1 MPRMRWYMHHSPPL
15 DAVDNMA
22 WDEALLQ
29 RARQQ
34 REFVLRVYTWAA
46 PTLSLGRHQRALGV
60 FSAESAQRA
69 GVSLV
74 RRLTG
79 GRAVLH
85 HREITYSV
93 TGPALAGDSLRRS
106 YATINAVLLD
116 ALRRL
121 GVPAALAPEMPRGSR
136 VPLPSSAPCFELP
149 FPGEIVLGP
158 RKLVGSAQ
166 VREDGA
172 FLQHGSILIEDDQPR
187 IAGLARAALPPSA
200 PAATLRDALG
210 RAPSSGEVAEALFT
224 AVRTCVDTR
233 ASALPLDAS
242 LEDAARRAGERYR
255 DAAWTW
261 RR

>member
-1 MPRMRWYMHHSPPL
+1 MRWHVHHSPPL

-22 WDEALLQ
+22 LDEALMQ

-34 REFVLRVYTWAA
+34 REFVLRVYTWTG
-46 PTLSLGRHQRALGV
+46 PTLSLGRHQRAVGV
-60 FSAESAQRA
+60 FCAEAARRA

-93 TGPALAGDSLRRS
+93 TGPALAGDSLRHS
-106 YATINAVLLD
+106 YATINGVLLEG
-116 ALRRL
+116 LRWL
-121 GVPAALAPEMPRGSR
+121 GVPAALAPATPRGTR
-136 VPLPSSAPCFELP
+136 VPPPSSAPCFELP

-172 FLQHGSILIEDDQPR
+172 FLQHGSILIDDDQPL
-187 IAGLARAALPPSA
+187 ISELAQTPLAPSA

-210 RAPSSGEVAEALFT
+210 RAPSSEEVAGALFA
-224 AVRTCVDTR
+224 AVRTRVDAR
-233 ASALPLDAS
+233 ADVLPLNAD
-242 LEDAARRAGERYR
+242 LQHAARHAGERYR